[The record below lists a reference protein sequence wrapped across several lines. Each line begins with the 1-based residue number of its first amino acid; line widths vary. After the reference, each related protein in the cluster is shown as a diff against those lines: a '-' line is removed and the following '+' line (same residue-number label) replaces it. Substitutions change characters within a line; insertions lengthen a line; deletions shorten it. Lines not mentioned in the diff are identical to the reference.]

1 MMNHFKPIGVLAV
14 AATVA
19 VGIASVSAHHSTTMF
34 DPAIAMTI
42 SGEVVELR
50 WVKPHVSLSVNGVVK
65 ERAEDGPAVWV
76 MEMTSPGNLVR
87 AGGWRRDAVKPGE
100 KVEVVFSPLRDSAGK
115 GGALKKLTVVATGE
129 VFTAKYSRAGAAGA
143 RMSPGLRFRPVAAL
157 AIGVLIAA
165 PFALGQEPSGPPPK
179 DTIFARKILMGAI
192 DMNMDAIETMLAP
205 NGKLDAAEAQEH
217 ADTIS
222 IMLMSFPHM
231 FPAGTNQWKAGADR
245 DPATDT
251 YASPE
256 VWANFADF
264 YQRAATAS
272 KLAQDASNTKRLHEF
287 RGLLGQLR
295 AACNSRPREIYED
308 QLTRPAD
315 LPTP

>member
-1 MMNHFKPIGVLAV
+1 
-14 AATVA
+14 
-19 VGIASVSAHHSTTMF
+19 
-34 DPAIAMTI
+34 
-42 SGEVVELR
+42 
-50 WVKPHVSLSVNGVVK
+50 
-65 ERAEDGPAVWV
+65 
-76 MEMTSPGNLVR
+76 
-87 AGGWRRDAVKPGE
+87 
-100 KVEVVFSPLRDSAGK
+100 
-115 GGALKKLTVVATGE
+115 
-129 VFTAKYSRAGAAGA
+129 
-143 RMSPGLRFRPVAAL
+143 MSPGLRFRPVAAL

-165 PFALGQEPSGPPPK
+165 PFALGEEPSGPPPK

-264 YQRAATAS
+264 YRRASTAS
-272 KLAQDASNTKRLHEF
+272 KLAQDASNTKRLDEF
-287 RGLLGQLR
+287 RGLIGQLR
-295 AACNSRPREIYED
+295 AACNSCHEKYMK
-308 QLTRPAD
+308 TN
-315 LPTP
+315 